1 MGSEGGITAP
11 VSGEQYGGLFF
22 RVHFRDRL
30 MSLRTLTFSAS
41 AAALVVFI
49 VAGTRTVNPAPRSVL
64 PTDTQDLMINQRS
77 KGSPTAPIAVFEMSD
92 FQCPFCRQHAMGTF
106 PELDRRYIATGKVRW
121 TFVNFPISQL
131 HANATTAAEFAMCAA
146 KLDRFW
152 PVHDLI
158 FTYQNSWKSLSDPAP
173 FLITLADSAG
183 IKRNDILPCLI
194 EGRTRELVRTEAE
207 EVARVGIQ
215 STPTFIIEGKLLKG
229 AAPLEVFVG
238 ILDSIY
244 AAKTATRVNPE
255 H

>member
-1 MGSEGGITAP
+1 MA
-11 VSGEQYGGLFF
+11 
-22 RVHFRDRL
+22 
-30 MSLRTLTFSAS
+30 LRTMTLSAS
-41 AAALVVFI
+41 AAVLAFALFLVGRAGSSPSTGSVVAI
-49 VAGTRTVNPAPRSVL
+49 
-64 PTDTQDLMINQRS
+64 DTQDLLIDQRS

-106 PELDRRYIATGKVRW
+106 PELDRRYIETGKVRW
-121 TFVNFPISQL
+121 TFVNFPIPQL

-158 FTYQNSWKSLSDPAP
+158 FKYQNSWKSLADPAP

-215 STPTFIIEGKLLKG
+215 STPTFVIEGKLLRG

-244 AAKTATRVNPE
+244 AAKTAPRVNPE
-255 H
+255 